1 MNRPLFNPLHD
12 RLGPRFGRL
21 GDALPILLAV
31 ALLVALGVVAA
42 RLTWS
47 LLFFDATAVPVAAE
61 PSPET
66 RSAQPSAK
74 ALAEQLGKLAPFGTS
89 NVAGQSA
96 DKPVHASTLAIRLVG
111 VISGPDRPL
120 AIVRVS
126 GRTEVL
132 QVGDKVTGNVRIHAI
147 EPTRILLD
155 HDGQLEFVEL
165 PRMTGDPLHGSLPAG
180 AAFGTTGAS
189 GGAVP
194 SKQVL
199 LKQPEKLL
207 NYVSFSTQR
216 RNGTVTGY
224 ELTARAGQ
232 PDLLARLGLHSGD
245 VITRVNG
252 MPVKDPSAIGR
263 VLPMLRSGKPVR
275 AEVLRNGQPVQVTI
289 DLDNVR

>member
-12 RLGPRFGRL
+12 RLGPKFGRF
-21 GDALPILLAV
+21 GDALPVLLSV

-47 LLFFDATAVPVAAE
+47 LLFFDATAVPVAAG
-61 PSPET
+61 PSPEA
-66 RSAQPSAK
+66 RPAQPSAK
-74 ALAEQLGKLAPFGTS
+74 TLAEQLAKLAPFGAS
-89 NVAGQSA
+89 KVAGQST
-96 DKPVHASTLAIRLVG
+96 DKPVHASTLAIRLEG

-155 HDGQLEFVEL
+155 HDGRLEFVEL
-165 PRMTGDPLHGSLPAG
+165 PRMTGDPLHGTPPSG
-180 AAFGTTGAS
+180 AAFGAKGQ

-199 LKQPEKLL
+199 LAQPEKLL
-207 NYVSFSTQR
+207 NYVSFSPQR
-216 RNGTVTGY
+216 RNGTLNGY
-224 ELTARAGQ
+224 ELTARPGQ
-232 PDLLARLGLHSGD
+232 PDLLARLGLRSGD

>member
-12 RLGPRFGRL
+12 RLGPRLGRL
-21 GDALPILLAV
+21 GDALPVLLSV

-47 LLFFDATAVPVAAE
+47 LLFFDATAVPVVAG
-61 PSPET
+61 PSPEA
-66 RSAQPSAK
+66 RSAPPSAK
-74 ALAEQLGKLAPFGTS
+74 TLAEQLAKLAPFGAS
-89 NVAGQSA
+89 REAGQPT
-96 DKPVHASTLAIRLVG
+96 DKPVHASTLAIHLEG

-155 HDGQLEFVEL
+155 HDGRLEFIEL
-165 PRMTGDPLHGSLPAG
+165 PRMTGDPLHGTPPSGAVFGATG
-180 AAFGTTGAS
+180 AA
-189 GGAVP
+189 GGGVP

-199 LKQPEKLL
+199 LAQPEKLL

-216 RNGTVTGY
+216 HNGTLTGY
-224 ELTARAGQ
+224 ELTARPGQ
-232 PDLLARLGLHSGD
+232 PDLLAQLGLRSGD

-275 AEVLRNGQPVQVTI
+275 AEVLRNGQPMQVTI